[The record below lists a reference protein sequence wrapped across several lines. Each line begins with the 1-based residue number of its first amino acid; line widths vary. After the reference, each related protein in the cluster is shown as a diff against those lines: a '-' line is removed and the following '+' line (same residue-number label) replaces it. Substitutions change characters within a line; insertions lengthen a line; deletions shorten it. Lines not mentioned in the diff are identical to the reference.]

1 MPASRRPVA
10 LMGVPMDLGTHLRGV
25 DMGPSAIRVAG
36 LVEKLAAL
44 GLEVQDLGNFPVPHA
59 SVAAPGTRG
68 RGDGVRRGRRL
79 PFAPPV
85 AAACREVMRAVARAL
100 DQGRLPL
107 VLGGDHSV
115 AIGTLAG
122 IARHAR
128 RAKRKFGL
136 LWVDAHGDCNTPE
149 SSPSGNIHGMPVAV
163 VTGRGLRMLTDL
175 AGACPMVDPAR
186 TVLFGVSDL
195 DAGERRYIRD
205 AGLRVVTMRD
215 LDERGMPACA
225 REALAIVADG
235 TDGFHLSF
243 DIDAVDPAV
252 APGVGT
258 PVPGGLTAREA
269 YLLMELIA
277 DTGALASCDVVEVN
291 PALDRRNA
299 TAALAADLIASALG
313 ACIL

>member
-1 MPASRRPVA
+1 MSTSRRPIA

-36 LVEKLAAL
+36 LGEKLAAL
-44 GLEVQDLGNFPVPHA
+44 GLEVHDLGNIPVPHA
-59 SVAAPGTRG
+59 SVAAPGR
-68 RGDGVRRGRRL
+68 RGDGVRRGKRL

-100 DQGRLPL
+100 DQGRVPL
-107 VLGGDHSV
+107 VLGGDHSI

-122 IARHAR
+122 LARHAR
-128 RAKRKFGL
+128 RTKRRWGL

-149 SSPSGNIHGMPVAV
+149 SSPSGNIHGMPLAVA
-163 VTGRGLRMLTDL
+163 TGRGLRMLTCL
-175 AGACPMVDPAR
+175 AGVRPMVDPAR

-195 DAGERRYIRD
+195 DAGERRNIRD
-205 AGLRVVTMRD
+205 AGLRVFTMRD
-215 LDERGMPACA
+215 LDERGTPACA
-225 REALAIVADG
+225 REALAIVTDG

-243 DIDAVDPAV
+243 DIDAIDPAV

-269 YLLMELIA
+269 YLLMEMIA
-277 DTGALASCDVVEVN
+277 DTGALMSCDVVEVN
-291 PALDRRNA
+291 PTLDHRNA
-299 TAALAADLIASALG
+299 TAALAADLLASALG
-313 ACIL
+313 ARIL